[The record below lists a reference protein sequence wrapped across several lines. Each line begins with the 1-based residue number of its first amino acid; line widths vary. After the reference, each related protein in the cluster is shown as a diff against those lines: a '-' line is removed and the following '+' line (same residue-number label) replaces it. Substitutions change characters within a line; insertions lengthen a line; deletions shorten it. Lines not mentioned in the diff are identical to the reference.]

1 MIPAS
6 LAHALNYFETKAP
19 IECNGGI
26 SREAIMAYAT
36 LRAIEHYYPEML
48 EEPMKR
54 LLEEYAWIK
63 AQEPARAIKQ
73 KRIMSWIISRELNG
87 CNE

>member
-6 LAHALNYFETKAP
+6 LARALNFFETESP
-19 IECNGGI
+19 TEI

-36 LRAIEHYYPEML
+36 LRAIEHYYPEKL
-48 EEPMKR
+48 EERMKC
-54 LLEEYAWIK
+54 LLEKYAWIK

-73 KRIMSWIISRELNG
+73 KRIMSWIISREL
-87 CNE
+87 EVRSP